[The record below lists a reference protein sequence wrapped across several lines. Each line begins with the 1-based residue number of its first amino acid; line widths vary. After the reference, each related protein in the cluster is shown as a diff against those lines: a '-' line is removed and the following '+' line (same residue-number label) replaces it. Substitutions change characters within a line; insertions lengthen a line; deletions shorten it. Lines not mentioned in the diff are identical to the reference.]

1 MLPRQRKVSVI
12 PLVRTRSSFQLLFL
26 FAGMLT
32 SSCSPEIQTGKIEG
46 HVSGA
51 SGISVVQGSS
61 NTESSIPAVPNVNV
75 TIKNSVTSSSQ
86 TIRADFNGDFRA
98 EGLTPG
104 RYEVSFEAKP
114 FKQQAHAVI
123 IRAGETTDASTRMLI
138 GRDVDE
144 IAEIS
149 GCPARPV
156 GGAPPPDVSSVEIQ
170 LRRTACYGPCP
181 VYSVHLYGD
190 GRVEYRGD
198 RYVGVLGIRDY
209 RVEPSAILG
218 LARKFYERGFFN
230 FCGSYREP
238 ATDLPT
244 VTTSIQVAGFTKVV
258 SVYGDPAPEGLEEL
272 DEQIEQVA
280 NLRPMV
286 TPECTKTIRVKGSF
300 PNGPF
305 KTLPGE
311 SYKGSPGLKYIIRED
326 GTVSDAAITRSSGVS
341 DIDKEIL
348 DAIAQWK
355 YKSRP
360 AGCGVIET
368 ETTVTIHWG
377 NDSH

>member
-1 MLPRQRKVSVI
+1 ML
-12 PLVRTRSSFQLLFL
+12 
-26 FAGMLT
+26 A
-32 SSCSPEIQTGKIEG
+32 SSCNPGIQTGAIEG

-51 SGISVVQGSS
+51 SGISIAQGGSS
-61 NTESSIPAVPNVNV
+61 PESPIPAIPNVNV
-75 TIKNSVTSSSQ
+75 TIKSSSTSSLQ
-86 TIRADFNGDFRA
+86 TIRADFNGNFSVK
-98 EGLTPG
+98 GLAPG
-104 RYEVSFEAKP
+104 RYEVSLAAKP
-114 FKQQAHAVI
+114 FKQQVHAI
-123 IRAGETTDASTRMLI
+123 IVRPGETTDASTRMLT
-138 GRDVDE
+138 GRDAEE

-156 GGAPPPDVSSVEIQ
+156 GGALPPDVSSVEIQ
-170 LRRTACYGPCP
+170 LRRTGCYGPCP
-181 VYSVHLYGD
+181 IYSVHLYGD

-198 RYVGVLGIRDY
+198 RYVAVLGIRDY
-209 RVEPSAILG
+209 RVKPSAILG

-258 SVYGDPAPEGLEEL
+258 SVYGDSAPEGLEKL
-272 DEQIEQVA
+272 DEQIEQIA

-311 SYKGSPGLKYIIRED
+311 SYKGSPGLKYIIQED
-326 GTVSDAAITRSSGVS
+326 GTVSDATITRSSGVS